1 MPMLSQAKSTQ
12 IVAKTYTIRKII
24 TRQKNMIKEMIQ
36 LNELQRRRDAKL
48 FKKVYILKNRK

>member
-24 TRQKNMIKEMIQ
+24 TRQKNMIREMIQ
-36 LNELQRRRDAKL
+36 LNELQRRSDTKL
-48 FKKVYILKNRK
+48 LKNIYI

>member
-36 LNELQRRRDAKL
+36 LNELQRRSDTKL
-48 FKKVYILKNRK
+48 LKNIYI